1 MISSKRSILQSRQQS
16 SKHLVHGLDKV
27 NSRLCALARCAGSM
41 PEAKF
46 DRERTLKLRPG
57 FAAGVCRS
65 FLETLR
71 DHLFHGPVNRE
82 FGCQRGPESLRSL
95 LPYTAV
101 SVRTR
106 AWKQHRSRETL
117 PCANPLLMRA
127 TQRHSNMYCAKLLQ
141 GKIRGGVA
149 ARM

>member
-1 MISSKRSILQSRQQS
+1 
-16 SKHLVHGLDKV
+16 
-27 NSRLCALARCAGSM
+27 M

-95 LPYTAV
+95 LPY
-101 SVRTR
+101 
-106 AWKQHRSRETL
+106 SRFSKNARVEATSFAGDL
-117 PCANPLLMRA
+117 AMRESAAHARDSTPLQYVLRKA
-127 TQRHSNMYCAKLLQ
+127 SSGENSR
-141 GKIRGGVA
+141 RGRRENVTYHGEN
-149 ARM
+149 